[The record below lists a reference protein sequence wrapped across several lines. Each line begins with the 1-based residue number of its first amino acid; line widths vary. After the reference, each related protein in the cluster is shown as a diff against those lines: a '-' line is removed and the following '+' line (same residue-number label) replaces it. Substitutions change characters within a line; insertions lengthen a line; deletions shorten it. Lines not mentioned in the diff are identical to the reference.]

1 MAAGPYT
8 LKFCASEWAKGHVN
22 KIWTVYVW
30 CKYGKFW
37 GSTTN
42 ITWNY
47 GEDWPLIDIASDLW
61 LLCWSPV
68 VSHYPIMNHT
78 LRIHNPTLLFP
89 SHFPLFKNFISHYC
103 HSSPTISISIPLF
116 LYKFTITQLLSH
128 YFISIPFFWST
139 LLVKTPPLGLTNL
152 RTNEHWVLS
161 AEWLSWLFGSSSS
174 HLDLDYINFKVVL
187 VSLIEKMD
195 DVLPGTSTGDSE
207 TTSCVSH

>member
-1 MAAGPYT
+1 MKTIYNINHFTLFTWWALMAAGPYT

-68 VSHYPIMNHT
+68 VSHYPITNHT
-78 LRIHNPTLLFP
+78 LRIHNPTLLF
-89 SHFPLFKNFISHYC
+89 SITLSLLKILY
-103 HSSPTISISIPLF
+103 PTIVIPVPLF
-116 LYKFTITQLLSH
+116 LYQSH
-128 YFISIPFFWST
+128 YFCINLQSHNYYPTILFQSHSFGHP
-139 LLVKTPPLGLTNL
+139 TPHSSCKDPT
-152 RTNEHWVLS
+152 
-161 AEWLSWLFGSSSS
+161 FGV
-174 HLDLDYINFKVVL
+174 N
-187 VSLIEKMD
+187 
-195 DVLPGTSTGDSE
+195 
-207 TTSCVSH
+207 